1 MDKGPLNGCVCVCV
15 SVCVCV
21 CAISILVI
29 SNHNSFRVVYLK
41 NIFIFEHWTWPAQ
54 GTGTVPTVLAHLRS
68 LLLAMFCVSVGH
80 DLSCA
85 NMTEQAGHKPGK
97 RRILR
102 EFFLLIYGPG
112 WLGSRV
118 VSMPNSGAEGPG
130 FKSQPRCCPVTVLGK
145 LFRPVVPPFTVQRNW

>member
-1 MDKGPLNGCVCVCV
+1 M

-21 CAISILVI
+21 CVISILVI

-68 LLLAMFCVSVGH
+68 LLLAMFCGLLDMTVSY
-80 DLSCA
+80 A
-85 NMTEQAGHKPGK
+85 NTTEQAGHKPGK
-97 RRILR
+97 PRILR
-102 EFFLLIYGPG
+102 EYFLLIYGPG

-118 VSMPNSGAEGPG
+118 VSMLNSGAEGPG
-130 FKSQPRCCPVTVLGK
+130 FKSQPRCCRVTVLGK
-145 LFRPVVPPFTVQRNW
+145 LFTPVVPPFTEQRNW